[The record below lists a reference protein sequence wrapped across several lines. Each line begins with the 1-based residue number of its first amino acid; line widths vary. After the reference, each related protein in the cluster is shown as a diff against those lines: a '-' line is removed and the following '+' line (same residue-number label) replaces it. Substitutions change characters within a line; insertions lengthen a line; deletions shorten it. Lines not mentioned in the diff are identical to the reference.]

1 MSRDK
6 VTRLRQLLSEATPQ
20 KDEPMPRSPAQE
32 QTEAWRR
39 FQQFES
45 YQVPAP
51 LEADSSAVAA
61 REITRIA
68 GWYGW
73 TSEIQRVLDRE
84 NKLFLSSLAPEVL
97 QQLYVRMKD
106 LEDCVQQGLGAPD
119 APPAM

>member
-6 VTRLRQLLSEATPQ
+6 VTRLRQLLSEATPAAVEAPKVQ
-20 KDEPMPRSPAQE
+20 EAQS
-32 QTEAWRR
+32 EAWRR

-45 YQVPAP
+45 YQAPAP
-51 LEADSSAVAA
+51 MESDWRSIAC

-73 TSEIQRVLDRE
+73 TNEIQRVLDRE
-84 NKLFLSSLAPEVL
+84 NTLFLSSLGDQALRSL
-97 QQLYVRMKD
+97 QERMAG

>member
-6 VTRLRQLLSEATPQ
+6 VTRLRQLLSEATPTIA
-20 KDEPMPRSPAQE
+20 EPSNRPEAHM
-32 QTEAWRR
+32 EAWRR
-39 FQQFES
+39 FQRFES

-51 LEADSSAVAA
+51 LEADSRAIAI

-73 TSEIQRVLDRE
+73 TAEIQRVLDQE
-84 NKLFLSSLAPEVL
+84 DALFLASLSQDAL
-97 QQLYVRMKD
+97 NRLHSRMRD

>member
-6 VTRLRQLLSEATPQ
+6 VTRLRQLLSEATPTNA
-20 KDEPMPRSPAQE
+20 EPSNRPEAQA
-32 QTEAWRR
+32 EAWRR
-39 FQQFES
+39 FQHFES
-45 YQVPAP
+45 FQAPAP
-51 LEADSSAVAA
+51 LESDNRAIAI

-73 TSEIQRVLDRE
+73 TSEIQRALDRE
-84 NKLFLSSLAPEVL
+84 NSLFLSSLSPDLL
-97 QQLYVRMKD
+97 QELHARMMA